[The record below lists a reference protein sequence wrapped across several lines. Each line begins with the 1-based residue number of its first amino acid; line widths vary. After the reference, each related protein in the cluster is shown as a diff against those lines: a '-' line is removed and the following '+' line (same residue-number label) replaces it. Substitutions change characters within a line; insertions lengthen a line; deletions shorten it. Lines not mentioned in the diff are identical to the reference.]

1 MKRSNR
7 RRRRSGGFTLMEVL
21 LVLAIL
27 VILGSS
33 VGFFMLGAQEKAYKR
48 AAKAQ
53 MSTFEQMLLGYK
65 LDVGS
70 YPSTEQGLEA
80 LVTQPADATKWEG
93 PYAEKAIPL
102 DPWANPYQYENSG
115 KSGESS
121 REMFTI
127 SSWGPDGI
135 QGNDDDVSNT

>member
-33 VGFFMLGAQEKAYKR
+33 VGYFMLGAQEKAYKR
-48 AAKAQ
+48 AAKSQ

-65 LDVGS
+65 MDVGS
-70 YPSTEQGLEA
+70 YPSTEQGLES
-80 LVTQPADATKWEG
+80 LRSQPADAIRWDG
-93 PYAEKAIPL
+93 PYAAKEIPV
-102 DPWANPYQYENSG
+102 DPWGNPYQYELTSNGTEQIFS
-115 KSGESS
+115 
-121 REMFTI
+121 I
-127 SSWGPDGI
+127 SSWGPDG
-135 QGNDDDVSNT
+135 QGGTDDDVSNT